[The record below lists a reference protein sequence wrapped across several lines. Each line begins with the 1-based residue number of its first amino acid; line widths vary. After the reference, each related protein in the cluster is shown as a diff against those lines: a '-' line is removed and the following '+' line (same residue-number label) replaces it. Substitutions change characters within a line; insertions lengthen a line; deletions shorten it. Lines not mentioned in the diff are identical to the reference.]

1 MIPNSFIQELLYRT
15 DIAEVVGRYV
25 QLKKAGANLS
35 GLCPFHREKSPSFSV
50 SPAKQFYHCFGCGAH
65 GSAISFL
72 MDHLGLTFP
81 EAVEQ
86 LAAQQGLDV
95 PREQVSEDAQQAKS
109 HHLTLVERMN
119 MAQSFYEQSLR
130 RYPEAVEY
138 LKGRGLT
145 GQVAKRFGL
154 GFSPPGFQGLATV
167 FADYE
172 SAPEL
177 PECGLVIDA
186 DAEEGRKGRRYDRF
200 RERIMFPIRNV
211 RGDIIGF
218 GGRVLGKGE
227 PKYLNSPETPLF
239 SKGNELYGL
248 FEARSAIRA
257 RSYVFVTEGYMDV
270 VALAQW
276 GFENAVATL
285 GTAVTPS
292 HVQRLFRHT
301 DRVVY
306 SFDGDNAGRKAAW
319 RALEASLS
327 YATETRRIEFLFLPA
342 EHDPDSFIREMG
354 AEAFETA
361 VSGAQPLSVY
371 LSQEMARRNPLDQVE
386 GRAAAVAMLRPLMQ
400 QVPPGAYRVA
410 LLGALSEPLRC
421 SPAEL
426 EQQLGLRREAGPGA
440 MRYTP
445 RREGDGASGSGGGGR
460 NAGAGGRGR
469 GGFAGGRA
477 PAGRAG
483 FVSPQRRLAAL
494 VLAAPQFATVCD
506 ALRVCM
512 ETGQSQLDEAS
523 QSLCVLLATVIGLS
537 PEAQSNV
544 AALFERFR
552 GTVHEAWID
561 SVWSDACSLDGQIDF
576 ETEIESF
583 MYQCLDAWLAAEIEA
598 VVAAGLTDEEQ
609 QGYYR
614 ELTEKRR
621 ELKNSRRF
629 KV

>member
-86 LAAQQGLDV
+86 LAAQQGLEV
-95 PREQVSEDAQQAKS
+95 PHEQGSQQAGEEKAR
-109 HHLTLVERMN
+109 HLTLVDRMN
-119 MAQSFYEQSLR
+119 AAQAFYEQSLR
-130 RYPEAVEY
+130 RYPDAVAY

-172 SAPEL
+172 SSPDL
-177 PECGLVIDA
+177 PDCGLVIDP
-186 DAEEGRKGRRYDRF
+186 DEQDGRKGRRYDRF

-239 SKGNELYGL
+239 SKGQELYGL

-257 RSYVFVTEGYMDV
+257 RGYVFVTEGYMDV
-270 VALAQW
+270 VALSQW

-285 GTAVTPS
+285 GTAVTPH

-306 SFDGDNAGRKAAW
+306 SFDGDTAGRKAAW
-319 RALEASLS
+319 RALEASLA
-327 YATETRRIEFLFLPA
+327 YATETRRIEFLFLPP

-354 AEAFETA
+354 AEAFDSA
-361 VSGAQPLSVY
+361 VAGAQPLSVY

-386 GRAAAVAMLRPLMQ
+386 GRAAAVAMLRPLLQ

-410 LLGALSEPLRC
+410 LMTALSEPLRC

-426 EQQLGLRREAGPGA
+426 EQQLGLRRPDGEGA
-440 MRYTP
+440 LRYTP
-445 RREGDGASGSGGGGR
+445 GRRSDGGSGSGAGGSGGGFR
-460 NAGAGGRGR
+460 R
-469 GGFAGGRA
+469 GRA
-477 PAGRAG
+477 PGGGGARPAY
-483 FVSPQRRLAAL
+483 VSPAHRLATL
-494 VLAAPQFATVCD
+494 VLAAPAHAALCEP
-506 ALRVCM
+506 LRVCI
-512 ETGQSQLDEAS
+512 ETGQSRPDDAL
-523 QSLCVLLATVIGLS
+523 QSLCVLLATVSGVGAG
-537 PEAQSNV
+537 AQSHV
-544 AALFERFR
+544 AALCERFR
-552 GTVHEAWID
+552 GTVHEAWVD
-561 SVWSDACSLDGQIDF
+561 AVWADACRLDEQIDF
-576 ETEIESF
+576 ETEIAAV
-583 MYQCLDAWLAAEIEA
+583 MYQCLDVWLTAEINTVA
-598 VVAAGLTDEEQ
+598 AAGLTDSEQ
-609 QGYYR
+609 QAYYR
-614 ELTEKRR
+614 GLNEKRR
-621 ELKNSRRF
+621 ALKQQRG
-629 KV
+629 